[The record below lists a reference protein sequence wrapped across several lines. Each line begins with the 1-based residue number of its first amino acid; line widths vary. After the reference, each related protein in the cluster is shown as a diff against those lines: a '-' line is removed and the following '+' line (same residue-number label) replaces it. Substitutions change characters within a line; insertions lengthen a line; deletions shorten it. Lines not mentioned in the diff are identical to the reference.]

1 MRKKTWLL
9 LSLVV
14 LLIMPIQ
21 TIFAKEKTSERVIV
35 DPIEIKKIAE
45 DHNLEIPEGYHIEEI
60 KYTDVYFP
68 DHNYT
73 RYKNDENIQPYW
85 FDSWTLKNVKK
96 QSGDYYFPDS
106 PLVSDWAYGP
116 SNFKHIY
123 KESVTASF
131 SSSVGVKASV
141 VEATVGFEV
150 SGSKEFS
157 REYSVEV
164 PRGKKVN
171 IKVYGMYEKY
181 TFDVYKND
189 KYEGKGKA
197 FKPIGLKFEQII
209 YSK

>member
-21 TIFAKEKTSERVIV
+21 TIFAKEKTNERVIT

-45 DHNLEIPEGYHIEEI
+45 DRNLEIPEGYHIEEI

-68 DHNYT
+68 DYNYT
-73 RYKNDENIQPYW
+73 RYKNEENIQPYW
-85 FDSWTLKNVKK
+85 FDSWKLKNVKK
-96 QSGDYYFPDS
+96 QSGDVYFPDS

-116 SNFKHIY
+116 ANFKHVY
-123 KESVTASF
+123 EESVTASF
-131 SSSVGVKASV
+131 SSSTGVKASV
-141 VEATVGFEV
+141 VEAAVGFEV

-157 REYSVEV
+157 REYTVEI

-189 KYEGKGKA
+189 KYEGNGKA
-197 FKPIGLKFEQII
+197 FKPIGLKFEQFI